1 VDVALTL
8 TVTVLVLEFVSSRF
22 MAFNSGF
29 GVGKAHMIIAVVDV
43 IGGGRT
49 VMSVSVVV
57 TVSTSYSTK
66 RSWG

>member
-1 VDVALTL
+1 MALIL
-8 TVTVLVLEFVSSRF
+8 TVTVLILEFVSSRF
-22 MAFNSGF
+22 MTFNSGF

-66 RSWG
+66 RSWV